1 MRYISLISLLVI
13 SFVLDANA
21 RPISYP
27 EGWTVMQTNDW
38 EKNRLHVHYSPNIKN
53 SIGVVLEDELESDR
67 FNISMQWNKL
77 LYRKNTKTSQAN
89 LYLKTEAGVAF
100 KGNDK
105 EPNASIGIAGDWETR
120 RWFTSYEANARWAD
134 EFDDGSFHQKARV
147 GVAPYV
153 ADYGS
158 LHTWIMLQVEHHPEE
173 LDKDFQLIYT
183 PMVRL
188 FKGDYLGEFG
198 VSSNGDVMFN
208 WIVRF

>member
-1 MRYISLISLLVI
+1 MLIALVAI
-13 SFVLDANA
+13 DANA

-27 EGWTVMQTNDW
+27 GGVTIMQTNNW
-38 EKNRLHVHYSPNIKN
+38 EEHRLHVHYSPDVKN
-53 SIGVVLEDELESDR
+53 SIGLAIEDELESDR

-77 LYRKNTKTSQAN
+77 LYRKNTRNSQAN

-100 KGNDK
+100 NVDDK
-105 EPNASIGIAGDWETR
+105 EPNASIGISGDWETR
-120 RWFTSYEANARWAD
+120 RWFTSYEVHAQYAD

-158 LHTWIMLQVEHHPEE
+158 LHTWFMLQVEHHPEE
-173 LDKDFQLIYT
+173 LDKDNQLIFT
-183 PMVRL
+183 PMVRM
-188 FKGDYLGEFG
+188 FKGDYLGELG
-198 VSSNGDVMFN
+198 VSSNGDMMFN